1 MHGPQ
6 DSTGEKEEGQVR
18 RWSNWGGKEQVIPLF
33 CSRIAEHNCTKQ
45 FNFRLPLL
53 FEILKITKIV
63 FHVPPLEPFEHCM
76 RSGLS
81 PEPSVTLLPGA
92 G

>member
-1 MHGPQ
+1 MDHRIVQ
-6 DSTGEKEEGQVR
+6 AR
-18 RWSNWGGKEQVIPLF
+18 RKKGRSGVGLIGGGKEQVIPLF